1 MVITCFFPSSF
12 KGRPEWEEISPHLRD
27 PLRACSVIRSLVDF
41 QAEVLNNED
50 NMQSIISFIKERP
63 DLAVNRIV
71 GHILYVFDIKSVDGI
86 LPRMNQLY
94 LFNEEMKNFMAAVRA
109 LLGAQSKPNAVVID
123 EIQRR
128 VAITTT
134 MSSLNHGITG
144 K

>member
-1 MVITCFFPSSF
+1 MVTCFPSSF
-12 KGRPEWEEISPHLRD
+12 KGRPKWEEISPHLRD

-94 LFNEEMKNFMAAVRA
+94 LFNEEMKNFMAAARA

-134 MSSLNHGITG
+134 MASLNHGITG